1 MRIALFLAIVIFSG
15 TGGEICVTH
24 AMKRVGEVGNFAPRT
39 LLRVLRRAFRVGW
52 MWLGIALMALAF
64 YAFLALLSWAPVSFV
79 IPASALSYAVGALG
93 AKFLLGERVSGTR
106 WAGVLLVC
114 LGVALAW
121 AG

>member
-1 MRIALFLAIVIFSG
+1 MRIALFLAFVIFSG

-24 AMKRVGEVGNFAPRT
+24 AMKRVGEVDNFAPRT

-79 IPASALSYAVGALG
+79 IPASALSYGVGALG

>member
-1 MRIALFLAIVIFSG
+1 MRTALFLAIVVFSG

-24 AMKRVGEVGNFAPRT
+24 AMKRIGEVKSFAPRA
-39 LLRVLRRAFRVGW
+39 LLRVLQRAFRMGW
-52 MWLGIALMALAF
+52 MWLGIALMALSF

-93 AKFLLGERVSGTR
+93 AKFFLGERVSGSR

-114 LGVALAW
+114 VGVALAW